1 MTENFLVEILKELI
15 ATFVCSFIFSIL
27 PSLVTGKKIDY
38 KNVLMN
44 TLISSLI
51 SVVYKAITYYV
62 FEIDFYVSSFKELL
76 IPPLV
81 FSLVINLA
89 DLIKDNKKISLA
101 NIVEDLSEKGEQ
113 LSFMSFLSEIEM

>member
-1 MTENFLVEILKELI
+1 MPGDFILQILRELI
-15 ATFVCSFIFSIL
+15 FTFVCSFIFSIL

-62 FEIDFYVSSFKELL
+62 FEIDFYLSSFKELL

-101 NIVEDLSEKGEQ
+101 NIVEDLSEKGKE